1 MRIFFTGRPMGW
13 LILLA
18 LLPAARGF
26 AEPSALT
33 LEMAVQQALERS
45 PGH

>member
-18 LLPAARGF
+18 LLPAARG
-26 AEPSALT
+26 
-33 LEMAVQQALERS
+33 S
-45 PGH
+45 PNRRH